1 MAAETTVGDTTDLIA
16 LCPTQEAPPGEWGAW
31 VDEIYAHSGGD
42 ETKIPWASQRANPA
56 LLTWL
61 NRVAPAH
68 IRPGSRAAVVGCGL
82 GRDACAL
89 WDRGYEVTAFDRS
102 ASAVALAR
110 RLHKGREECFVVA
123 DVLELPARLR
133 HRFDL
138 VVEVHTLQS
147 MPPEHRAALARGMSQ
162 LLSPHGIL
170 IAIARGRESGSSLA
184 GFDRPPYPLTPEEM
198 VSTMAEAGLVPMG
211 AASGSGGVGGVGVD
225 AFLDDNVPPVRRLRG
240 AFVRGC

>member
-1 MAAETTVGDTTDLIA
+1 MAAELTAADTTDLLA
-16 LCPTQEAPPGEWGAW
+16 MCPPSEATAEEWCAW
-31 VDEIYAHSGGD
+31 VEEIYAHARGD
-42 ETKIPWASQRANPA
+42 ESKIPWASGRTNPA

-89 WDRGYEVTAFDRS
+89 LDRGYEVTAFDRS
-102 ASAVALAR
+102 ASAIEQAR
-110 RLHKGREECFVVA
+110 RLHKGHEDCFVVA
-123 DVLELPARLR
+123 DVLDLPARWH

-147 MPPEHRAALARGMSQ
+147 MPPGYRAPLARGMAR

-170 IAIARGRESGSSLA
+170 IAIARGRESGSPLSA
-184 GFDRPPYPLTPEEM
+184 FDRPPYPLTSSEL
-198 VSTMAEAGLVPMG
+198 VSTMAEAGLVPMDGGGGG
-211 AASGSGGVGGVGVD
+211 ATSGVD
-225 AFLDDNVPPVRRLRG
+225 EFLDDNVPPVRRLRG
-240 AFVRGC
+240 AFLRGC